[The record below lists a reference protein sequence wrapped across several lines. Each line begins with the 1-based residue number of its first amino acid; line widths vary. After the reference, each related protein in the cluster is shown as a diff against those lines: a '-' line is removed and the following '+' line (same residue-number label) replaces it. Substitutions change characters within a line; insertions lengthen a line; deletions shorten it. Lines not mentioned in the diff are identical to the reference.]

1 MILPNDP
8 GQAVEQLHQAT
19 GNKYQRRPQ
28 LLVFLVQDK
37 NSFHYTRIKKSC
49 DCRYGV
55 VSQVMQL
62 AQVIKGNPQYYSN
75 VLMKV
80 NAKLG
85 GCTTS
90 AEPAPN
96 SGFKGVKEPTMFIGG
111 DVSHASPGSPQA
123 SMAAITVSFDRFG
136 GRYAAACQT
145 NGHRVEMISES
156 NWNYCLKPLCE
167 QWLSNVGG
175 GKLPTQVYYFRD
187 GVSEGQ
193 YIQVLNEEV
202 VHIKSVLSSLSSSRA
217 WDGKITVII
226 AAKRHHSEFPNQ
238 SRLCSILC

>member
-1 MILPNDP
+1 
-8 GQAVEQLHQAT
+8 
-19 GNKYQRRPQ
+19 
-28 LLVFLVQDK
+28 
-37 NSFHYTRIKKSC
+37 
-49 DCRYGV
+49 
-55 VSQVMQL
+55 
-62 AQVIKGNPQYYSN
+62 
-75 VLMKV
+75 
-80 NAKLG
+80 
-85 GCTTS
+85 
-90 AEPAPN
+90 
-96 SGFKGVKEPTMFIGG
+96 MFIGG

-156 NWNYCLKPLCE
+156 NWNYCFKPLCE
-167 QWLSNVGG
+167 QWQANVGG

-238 SRLCSILC
+238 SRLCSICVRANRDFSTSISRSRGRRSKGQSSTWLSD